1 MHVLSTC
8 QLESGKCTVEFDD
21 AGMRETNKNT
31 IVNIS
36 FSEKIVGA
44 ALDGG
49 LNASSL
55 SLPPPLVKKKIG
67 PTVTP
72 KPTTELALDLQVL
85 TSQTRFSDK
94 NCQFT
99 TGSHDSSRPQQ
110 EQEED
115 QATEEELRVRMRIF
129 QGTRGIKII
138 EKGIQFVNF
147 CCINHLARIPVPNS
161 GRERRQ
167 IACQVRKFTVGI
179 FHVSYF
185 IYSLNREMKLFANG
199 FV

>member
-99 TGSHDSSRPQQ
+99 TGSHDPRPQQ

-115 QATEEELRVRMRIF
+115 QAPEEELRMRMRVF
-129 QGTRGIKII
+129 QGPRGKTVT
-138 EKGIQFVNF
+138 KKRKTFVIF
-147 CCINHLARIPVPNS
+147 FQASITSPGS
-161 GRERRQ
+161 GS
-167 IACQVRKFTVGI
+167 G
-179 FHVSYF
+179 
-185 IYSLNREMKLFANG
+185 
-199 FV
+199 